1 MRCGSFRGE
10 RANFLRVFHRFAGF
24 GSPRLLR
31 CKTRRLSVMF
41 TPSEGEPFTGLSS
54 VCGFWVSFRF
64 AGANRKDEVRLFGAK
79 LGREYSIDVVRRGV
93 SAVQVRV

>member
-1 MRCGSFRGE
+1 M
-10 RANFLRVFHRFAGF
+10 
-24 GSPRLLR
+24 
-31 CKTRRLSVMF
+31 
-41 TPSEGEPFTGLSS
+41 GLSS

-79 LGREYSIDVVRRGV
+79 LVREYSIDVVRRGV